1 MIVVNGES
9 AIVNEGV
16 FFEPGF
22 ITVICI
28 VAPACRQRQVA
39 HLYALF
45 NNELNAAVNDTC
57 LQAGNEA
64 D

>member
-1 MIVVNGES
+1 MKKIFMSQTIEYELN
-9 AIVNEGV
+9 
-16 FFEPGF
+16 
-22 ITVICI
+22 ICC
-28 VAPACRQRQVA
+28 ACFRQRQVA

-45 NNELNAAVNDTC
+45 NNELNGVVNDTC